1 VAARFFHMRP
11 EGIEPSTYL
20 CCARYARPEK
30 SLFSLCNTSNFSGSR
45 AEQAG
50 VIRLEGATKVQHD
63 PRSSARARG
72 TDISVRTGDGTPLIG
87 RLRVSTH
94 GMPTSVGDFV

>member
-1 VAARFFHMRP
+1 MRP

-50 VIRLEGATKVQHD
+50 VIRLEGATKVQHKPGASVGERGGD
-63 PRSSARARG
+63 LSLPSSDGAAS
-72 TDISVRTGDGTPLIG
+72 IEHVRP
-87 RLRVSTH
+87 STH
-94 GMPTSVGDFV
+94 ELTTSVGEFV